1 VLRAWYEIARRAAE
15 RWLEDRA
22 PSMGAAIAY
31 YAVFSLAPILLLI
44 TAIAGLIFGQEAAEG
59 ALFGELASLVGP
71 ESAAAMQAMLRSA
84 SGEKSG
90 LIAGAVAVATLTI
103 GATAV
108 LGELQAALN
117 IIWKCETPSSAGLW
131 YLVKSRLLGLS
142 LILSVGFLL
151 LVSLAISAGLT
162 AFGKYLAS
170 VMPGLPIL
178 LEILHS
184 IFAFLV
190 TSVLFAMIFKILPD
204 ADIEWR
210 EVWLGAATASLLFT
224 VGKFLIGLYI
234 GTSAIAS
241 TYGAAGTL
249 AVILVWVYYSAQIL
263 LFGAEIAKAYS
274 EHRRKRPSPSPASGS
289 GFSRAA

>member
-22 PSMGAAIAY
+22 PSMGAAVAY

-117 IIWKCETPSSAGLW
+117 IIWKCETPSGAGLW

>member
-1 VLRAWYEIARRAAE
+1 
-15 RWLEDRA
+15 
-22 PSMGAAIAY
+22 
-31 YAVFSLAPILLLI
+31 
-44 TAIAGLIFGQEAAEG
+44 
-59 ALFGELASLVGP
+59 
-71 ESAAAMQAMLRSA
+71 
-84 SGEKSG
+84 
-90 LIAGAVAVATLTI
+90 
-103 GATAV
+103 
-108 LGELQAALN
+108 
-117 IIWKCETPSSAGLW
+117 
-131 YLVKSRLLGLS
+131 
-142 LILSVGFLL
+142 
-151 LVSLAISAGLT
+151 
-162 AFGKYLAS
+162 
-170 VMPGLPIL
+170 L

-224 VGKFLIGLYI
+224 VGKSLIGLYI